1 MRRRLK
7 EGQGCCSGGGGGEEE
22 EGDEADEK
30 EPGAKRVALSASPGT
45 AAGDGGGPA
54 AASPPPSI
62 RALGAQQPLNSAA
75 ESTSSGDEDEESE
88 RPMLGAGGD
97 GSGGSGSSSSSSTGP
112 SCTTSALPIYNSVSQ
127 RLMAKMGFR
136 EGEGLGKHG
145 QGRKEIV
152 EASTQRGR
160 RGLGLTLPGFEG
172 SLEIDWRSEP
182 EPSAD
187 EQVKWLPESSEPPP
201 IAEHMQRWMQVGP
214 KKHAP
219 EDEVEFC
226 DLQTIHNVLR
236 CKSVFDELD
245 GEEMRKA
252 RTRSN
257 PYETIRGVIF
267 LNRASVKMANMDCVF
282 DFMFTNPKDKNG
294 QPLVNDKGGE
304 LLYFADVCAGPGG
317 FSEYVLWRRSWHAK
331 GFGLTLRGPND
342 FKLED
347 FFAAPSE
354 MFEAHYGVSGVDGD
368 GDITRSDNIEEF
380 RRFVLCGTEGRGVHF
395 LMADG
400 GFSVEGQE
408 NLQEI
413 LSKQLLLCQ
422 ALVALSVVRKGGHF
436 VCKTFDLFT
445 RFSVGVIYLLYRC
458 FSRVCLFKPVTSRP
472 ANSERYVVCRGLRG
486 GVEHVRELM
495 LAVNAEI
502 NRLKGGDDDEVL
514 EIVPLSTLKGDQ
526 EFFSYVCSSNESH
539 AKVQVLALAKIH
551 AFALEPTLYEPRQAE
566 VRKACLERWGIPDKA
581 RVARPMNDPKSKFAE
596 LIEEKDVESFGRQ
609 PLALTSKS
617 MEKLRPVLDY
627 RCMVAGGEHIFLMG
641 LGKTQIYSWDGRQPV
656 RWRKPEGLRTELPR
670 DTLLLV
676 ETVQE
681 LRGEGRAQRRVTAIH
696 ILDALILCGTDVRSE
711 HFNLRMQMAEKFVK
725 AIAKP
730 SRSDMNPIRVKER
743 YRLEEI
749 DRVFLRLEM
758 KVTKGSGGMPKLSYT
773 GQDDR
778 HFLPSGLYFVRT
790 TRDPWCMAYSKN
802 SRMKYFFNREKNQST
817 FEIPPESVAT
827 FSDCHATRL
836 LWSWADARVHDSQ
849 AATPHPDHL
858 NKEDVL
864 QFVREHYRP

>member
-7 EGQGCCSGGGGGEEE
+7 EEGQGGCGGGGDDEEE
-22 EGDEADEK
+22 DEDER
-30 EPGAKRVALSASPGT
+30 EPAAKRVALGATGPPGT
-45 AAGDGGGPA
+45 AAGDGGGGGPA
-54 AASPPPSI
+54 AAAAAPSL
-62 RALGAQQPLNSAA
+62 RAQQPLNSAA
-75 ESTSSGDEDEESE
+75 ESTSSGDEDEENE

-97 GSGGSGSSSSSSTGP
+97 GSGSSSSSSTGP
-112 SCTTSALPIYNSVSQ
+112 TASALPIYNSVSQ

-145 QGRKEIV
+145 QGRKEII

-201 IAEHMQRWMQVGP
+201 IAEHLQRWMQVGP

-354 MFEAHYGVSGVDGD
+354 MFEAHYGVNGVDGD

-422 ALVALSVVRKGGHF
+422 ALVALSVLRKGGHF

-486 GVEHVRELM
+486 GVEHVREFM

-502 NRLKGGDDDEVL
+502 NRLKGGDDEVL

-627 RCMVAGGEHIFLMG
+627 RCMVAGGEHIFLIG

-711 HFNLRMQMAEKFVK
+711 HFNMRMQMAEKFVK

-758 KVTKGSGGMPKLSYT
+758 KVTKSSGGMPKLSYT

-836 LWSWADARVHDSQ
+836 LWSWAGARVHDSQ